1 MEKRLLIITYA
12 VQEELDATDV
22 LMTANQCKKKW
33 FDRRLGCLDRLKVR
47 LDRRHYDKD
56 VVLVETGIGK
66 VNAYSELESILEGAY
81 WYAGTKT
88 RVSVLNVGTAASMN
102 ANIGDVVTCSRFID
116 RDLAK
121 IGYGYKGDYTIY
133 TIDGK
138 PRFLSEMEDRIDE
151 LDGADKYIFG
161 YSCNSGDS
169 FVTDPE
175 EAYQMRDGWTAV
187 CDMEGFAQA
196 RAVEESGHLFNSP
209 VEFRCIKYITDKIG
223 EDNSLESWEEE
234 LPAARMCL
242 TGVVKKAVEDFYSY
256 K

>member
-121 IGYGYKGDYTIY
+121 IGYGSIDDYTLYLDSRNAVVPSSRIAQTNEY
-133 TIDGK
+133 
-138 PRFLSEMEDRIDE
+138 PCRF
-151 LDGADKYIFG
+151 
-161 YSCNSGDS
+161 SCNSGDT
-169 FVTDPE
+169 FVTNPE
-175 EAYQMRDGWTAV
+175 DAHQMRDGWTAV

-196 RAVEESGHLFNSP
+196 RAVEESGHLFNNP